1 MSIQPDRTRAPEAPQ
16 HRVTVDLPTGTL
28 VLEGVEPA
36 RVAALCDFA
45 ARANPK
51 RGFLIVSKVLGRHL
65 PTPPQALRAA
75 ADALAAKLPA
85 LPGPVLFCGMAET
98 ATGLAQSVWA
108 AWRARHPGSLSAYV
122 QSSRQTVAH
131 VRVLCR
137 FEEGH
142 SHAAS
147 HMVQV
152 AGEIEALLPQ
162 VRSLVIIDDE
172 CSTGATFVEAAE
184 ALVAALPQIEH
195 IAVASLTDWSAG
207 AFLPRMPRPASAH
220 SLIAG
225 TLHWTPG
232 AGQAA
237 ASLAATAN
245 RHGTAPATG
254 MRSRTGLLEPEAA
267 TRARIVARPGER
279 VLVLGDGE
287 HAYEALRVAE
297 EIAAQG
303 AAPAIQSITRTPAML
318 GHAMASVTSLG
329 DAYGSGATCHVYNL
343 LAHRPDRI
351 VIAAEIAGGQ
361 ADQLRGWLAEAGSP
375 VMVETLLCRYG
386 GPA

>member
-1 MSIQPDRTRAPEAPQ
+1 MM
-16 HRVTVDLPTGTL
+16 TVDLPTGTL
-28 VLEGVEPA
+28 VLEG
-36 RVAALCDFA
+36 AAPERIAELCDFA

-65 PTPPQALRAA
+65 PTPPEALRAA
-75 ADALAAKLPA
+75 ADGLAAQIPGD

-98 ATGLAQSVWA
+98 ATGLAQAVWA
-108 AWRARHPGSLSAYV
+108 AWRVRHPVVVSLYV
-122 QSSRQTVAH
+122 QSSRQKAPNA
-131 VRVLCR
+131 RVLCR

-152 AGEIEALLPQ
+152 AGAVEALLPAA
-162 VRSLVIIDDE
+162 RSLVIVDDE
-172 CSTGATFVEAAE
+172 CSTGSTFVEAAE
-184 ALVAALPQIEH
+184 ALVTALPGVER
-195 IAVASLTDWSAG
+195 IACASLTDWSASG
-207 AFLPRMPRPASAH
+207 FLPRMPRPATAH

-225 TLHWTPG
+225 TLSWTPG

-237 ASLAATAN
+237 ATLAPTAN
-245 RHGTAPATG
+245 RHGTAPAWG
-254 MRSRTGLLEPEAA
+254 MRSRTGLLAPEAA
-267 TRARIVARPGER
+267 TRAPVTAAPGER

-287 HAYEALRVAE
+287 HAYEALLIAE

-303 AAPAIQSITRTPAML
+303 GIPAVQSITRTPAII
-318 GHAMASVTSLG
+318 GHAMQSVTTLE

-351 VIAAEIAGGQ
+351 MIAAEIVAGQ
-361 ADQLRGWLAEAGSP
+361 VDQLRGWLAEAGSP

-386 GPA
+386 EPA

>member
-1 MSIQPDRTRAPEAPQ
+1 MPESEAAAGTQQ

-28 VLEGVEPA
+28 VLGGVEPA
-36 RVAALCDFA
+36 RVAELCDFA

-85 LPGPVLFCGMAET
+85 LPEPVLFCGMAET

-108 AWRARHPGSLSAYV
+108 AWRARHPGAVSLYV
-122 QSSRQTVAH
+122 QSSRQTTHGA
-131 VRVLCR
+131 RVLCR

-152 AGEIEALLPQ
+152 AGEVEALLPQ
-162 VRSLVIIDDE
+162 ARSLVIIDDE
-172 CSTGATFVEAAE
+172 CSTGGTFVEAAE
-184 ALVAALPQIEH
+184 ALAAALPQIEG
-195 IAVASLTDWSAG
+195 IACASLTDWSAG

-220 SLIAG
+220 SLIGG

-245 RHGTAPATG
+245 RHGTAPASG
-254 MRSRTGLLEPEAA
+254 MRSRTGLLAPEAA
-267 TRARIVARPGER
+267 TRAPAPAAPGER

-287 HAYEALRVAE
+287 HAYEALRIAE

-303 AAPAIQSITRTPAML
+303 GIAAVQSITRTPAML
-318 GHAMASVTSLG
+318 GHAMQSVTTLA

-351 VIAAEIAGGQ
+351 VIAAEVAGGQ
-361 ADQLRGWLAEAGSP
+361 ADELREWLAEAGAT

-386 GPA
+386 RAA

>member
-1 MSIQPDRTRAPEAPQ
+1 M
-16 HRVTVDLPTGTL
+16 RVELPTGTL
-28 VLEGVEPA
+28 VLEGVDPA

-65 PTPPQALRAA
+65 PTPPEALRIA
-75 ADALAAKLPA
+75 ADALAAQIPA
-85 LPGPVLFCGMAET
+85 LPEPVLFCGMAET

-108 AWRARHPGSLSAYV
+108 AWRLAHPECASAYV
-122 QSSRQTVAH
+122 QSSRQIAPGA
-131 VRVLCR
+131 RVLCR

-152 AGEIEALLPQ
+152 SGDIEALLPQ

-172 CSTGATFVEAAE
+172 CSTGSTFVEAAE
-184 ALVAALPQIEH
+184 ALIAALPQVER
-195 IAVASLTDWSAG
+195 IACASLTDWSG
-207 AFLPRMPRPASAH
+207 GVFLARMPRPATAH

-225 TLHWTPG
+225 TLRWTPG

-254 MRSRTGLLEPEAA
+254 MRSRTGLTAPEAA
-267 TRARIVARPGER
+267 TRAPVTARPAER

-287 HAYEALRVAE
+287 HAYEALRIAE

-303 AAPAIQSITRTPAML
+303 GIPAIQSITRTPALL
-318 GHAMASVTSLG
+318 GHAIASVTTLA

-351 VIAAEIAGGQ
+351 VIAAEIDGGQ
-361 ADQLRGWLAEAGSP
+361 AAALQQWCAEAGSP
-375 VMVETLLCRYG
+375 VMVETLPCRYG
-386 GPA
+386 EGA

>member
-1 MSIQPDRTRAPEAPQ
+1 MPDRPPALPDK
-16 HRVTVDLPTGTL
+16 VTIDLPTGTL
-28 VLEGVEPA
+28 VLEGVDPA
-36 RVAALCDFA
+36 RVAELCDFA

-51 RGFLIVSKVLGRHL
+51 RGFLIVSRVLGRHL
-65 PTPPQALRAA
+65 PTPPSALCAA
-75 ADALAAKLPA
+75 ADALAAQLPA
-85 LPGPVLFCGMAET
+85 LPGPVLLCGMAET

-108 AWRARHPGSLSAYV
+108 AWRARHPGAESLYI
-122 QSSRQTVAH
+122 QSSRQTAPGAA
-131 VRVLCR
+131 VLCR

-152 AGEIEALLPQ
+152 AGDIEALLPKA
-162 VRSLVIIDDE
+162 RSLVIIDDE
-172 CSTGATFVEAAE
+172 CSTGSTFVEAAE
-184 ALVAALPQIEH
+184 ALVAALPQIET
-195 IAVASLTDWSAG
+195 IACASLTDWSGG
-207 AFLPRMPRPASAH
+207 AFLTRMPRPASAH

-237 ASLAATAN
+237 ASLALTAN

-254 MRSRTGLLEPEAA
+254 MRSRTGLLAPEAA
-267 TRARIVARPGER
+267 TRLPVTAAPGER

-287 HAYEALRVAE
+287 HAYEALLIAE

-303 AAPAIQSITRTPAML
+303 GIAAVQSITRTPAMP
-318 GHAMASVTSLG
+318 GHAMQSVTTLA

-351 VIAAEIAGGQ
+351 VIAAEIDGRQ
-361 ADQLRGWLAEAGSP
+361 ADELRQWLAEAGAP

-386 GPA
+386 EAA

>member
-1 MSIQPDRTRAPEAPQ
+1 MPDPAPASATPQ
-16 HRVTVDLPTGTL
+16 DELAVALPTGTL
-28 VLEGVEPA
+28 TLSGVAPE
-36 RVAALCDFA
+36 RIHALCDFA

-51 RGFLIVSKVLGRHL
+51 RGFLIVSRVLGRHL
-65 PTPPQALRAA
+65 PTPPEALRAA
-75 ADALAAKLPA
+75 ADALAAHIPA
-85 LPGPVLFCGMAET
+85 LPEPILFCGMAET

-108 AWRARHPGSLSAYV
+108 AWRARHPGVSSAYV
-122 QSSRQTVAH
+122 QSSRQTVAGA
-131 VRVLCR
+131 RVLCR

-162 VRSLVIIDDE
+162 ARSLVIIDDE
-172 CSTGATFVEAAE
+172 CSTGSTFVEAAE
-184 ALVAALPQIEH
+184 ALVGALPQIER

-207 AFLPRMPRPASAH
+207 AFLPRMPRAASAH

-237 ASLAATAN
+237 ASLAPTAN

-254 MRSRTGLLEPEAA
+254 MRSRTGLIAPEAA
-267 TRARIVARPGER
+267 TRTPATAATGER

-287 HAYEALRVAE
+287 HAYEALRIAE

-303 AAPAIQSITRTPAML
+303 GIAAVQSITRTPAML
-318 GHAMASVTSLG
+318 GHAMQSVTTLE

-351 VIAAEIAGGQ
+351 VIAAEIAGTQ
-361 ADQLRGWLAEAGSP
+361 ADQLHRWLGEAGSP

-386 GPA
+386 ESA

>member
-1 MSIQPDRTRAPEAPQ
+1 MLDSARASETPL
-16 HRVTVDLPTGTL
+16 HTMTVELPTGTL
-28 VLEGVEPA
+28 VLEGVDPA
-36 RVAALCDFA
+36 RVAELCDFA

-65 PTPPQALRAA
+65 PTPPAALRAA
-75 ADALAAKLPA
+75 ADALAAQIPA
-85 LPGPVLFCGMAET
+85 LPEPVLFCGMAET

-108 AWRARHPGSLSAYV
+108 AWRARHPQTSSAYV
-122 QSSRQTVAH
+122 QSSRQTAAH
-131 VRVLCR
+131 ARVLCR

-152 AGEIEALLPQ
+152 VGEIEALLPE

-172 CSTGATFVEAAE
+172 CSTGGTFVEAAE
-184 ALVAALPQIEH
+184 ALVAALPQIETV
-195 IAVASLTDWSAG
+195 ACASLTDWSAN
-207 AFLPRMPRPASAH
+207 AFLPRMPRRASAH

-237 ASLAATAN
+237 ASLAPTAN
-245 RHGTAPATG
+245 RHGTAPLSG

-267 TRARIVARPGER
+267 TRTRIVARPGER

-287 HAYEALRVAE
+287 HAYEALLIAE
-297 EIAAQG
+297 EVAAQG
-303 AAPAIQSITRTPAML
+303 GIAALQSITRTPAML
-318 GHAMASVTSLG
+318 GHAMQSVTTLA
-329 DAYGSGATCHVYNL
+329 DAYGSWATCHVYNL

-351 VIAAEIAGGQ
+351 VIAAEVAGTQ
-361 ADQLRGWLAEAGSP
+361 ADELREWLAEAGAP

-386 GPA
+386 EGA

>member
-1 MSIQPDRTRAPEAPQ
+1 MPDATAPG
-16 HRVTVDLPTGTL
+16 RVTVHLPTGTL
-28 VLEGVEPA
+28 VLHGPA
-36 RVAALCDFA
+36 PDRVAELCDFA

-65 PTPPQALRAA
+65 PTPPEALRAA
-75 ADALAAKLPA
+75 AEALAAQIPA
-85 LPGPVLFCGMAET
+85 DLPGPVLLCGMAET
-98 ATGLAQSVWA
+98 ATGLAQAVWA
-108 AWRARHPGSLSAYV
+108 SWRGRHPAVVSAYV
-122 QSSRQTVAH
+122 QSSRQIAAGA
-131 VRVLCR
+131 RVLCR

-152 AGEIEALLPQ
+152 SEAVEPLLAAA
-162 VRSLVIIDDE
+162 RSLVIIDDE

-184 ALVAALPQIEH
+184 ALVGALPGIER
-195 IAVASLTDWSAG
+195 IACASLTDWSDRV
-207 AFLPRMPRPASAH
+207 FLARMPRPAAAT

-225 TLHWTPG
+225 TLEWTPG

-237 ASLAATAN
+237 ATLAATAN

-254 MRSRTGLLEPEAA
+254 MRSRTGLLTPEAA
-267 TRARIVARPGER
+267 TRAPLAIRPGER
-279 VLVLGDGE
+279 IVVLGDGE
-287 HAYEALRVAE
+287 HAYEALLIAE

-303 AAPAIQSITRTPAML
+303 GVPAVQSITRTPAML
-318 GHAMASVTSLG
+318 GHAMQSVTTLA

-343 LAHRPDRI
+343 LAHQPSRI

-361 ADQLRGWLAEAGSP
+361 AEALAQWLAAAGSSA
-375 VMVETLLCRYG
+375 VVETVLCRYEAG
-386 GPA
+386 A

>member
-1 MSIQPDRTRAPEAPQ
+1 MPDSAQAPEAPL
-16 HRVTVDLPTGTL
+16 HTTTVRLPTGTL
-28 VLEGVEPA
+28 TLSGAAPERIG
-36 RVAALCDFA
+36 ALCDFA

-65 PTPPQALRAA
+65 PAPPGALRAA
-75 ADALAAKLPA
+75 ADALAAQIPA
-85 LPGPVLFCGMAET
+85 LPEHVLFCGMAET

-108 AWRARHPGSLSAYV
+108 AWRARHPGTSSAYV
-122 QSSRQTVAH
+122 QSSRQTAPGA
-131 VRVLCR
+131 RVLCR

-147 HMVQV
+147 HMVQMT
-152 AGEIEALLPQ
+152 GEIEALLPE

-172 CSTGATFVEAAE
+172 CSTGGTFVEAAE
-184 ALVAALPQIEH
+184 ALARALPQIEA
-195 IAVASLTDWSAG
+195 IACASLTDWSAQG
-207 AFLPRMPRPASAH
+207 FLPRMPRPASAH

-232 AGQAA
+232 PGQIAA
-237 ASLAATAN
+237 TLAPTAN
-245 RHGTAPATG
+245 RHGTAPASG

-267 TRARIVARPGER
+267 IRARIAARPGER

-287 HAYEALRVAE
+287 HAYEALRIAE

-303 AAPAIQSITRTPAML
+303 GIAAVQSITRTPAML
-318 GHAMASVTSLG
+318 GHAMQSVTTLA

-343 LAHRPDRI
+343 LAHRPERI

-361 ADQLRGWLAEAGSP
+361 ADELRDWLAQAVAP

-386 GPA
+386 EPA

>member
-1 MSIQPDRTRAPEAPQ
+1 MPDSIPARDPLPDTL
-16 HRVTVDLPTGTL
+16 TIDLPTGTL
-28 VLEGVEPA
+28 ALSGVDPA

-75 ADALAAKLPA
+75 ADALAAQLPA
-85 LPGPVLFCGMAET
+85 LPEPVLFCGMAET

-108 AWRARHPGSLSAYV
+108 AWRARHPGRSSAYV
-122 QSSRQTVAH
+122 QSSRQTAPGA
-131 VRVLCR
+131 RVLCR

-152 AGEIEALLPQ
+152 AGAIEALLPQ
-162 VRSLVIIDDE
+162 ARSLVIIDDE
-172 CSTGATFVEAAE
+172 CSTGSTFVEAAE
-184 ALVAALPQIEH
+184 ALVAALPQIE
-195 IAVASLTDWSAG
+195 ATACASLTDWSG
-207 AFLPRMPRPASAH
+207 GTFLQRMPRPASAH

-225 TLHWTPG
+225 RLHWTPG

-245 RHGTAPATG
+245 RHGTAPASG
-254 MRSRTGLLEPEAA
+254 MRSRTGLLAPEAA
-267 TRARIVARPGER
+267 TRAPVTARPGER

-287 HAYEALRVAE
+287 HAYEALRIAE

-303 AAPAIQSITRTPAML
+303 GIAAVQSITRTPAML
-318 GHAMASVTSLG
+318 GHAMQSVTTLD

-351 VIAAEIAGGQ
+351 VIAAEIQGQQ
-361 ADQLRGWLAEAGSP
+361 ADQLHDWLAKEGAP

-386 GPA
+386 GAA

>member
-1 MSIQPDRTRAPEAPQ
+1 MPEPARGPGADGE
-16 HRVTVDLPTGTL
+16 RITVHLPTGTL
-28 VLEGVEPA
+28 VLSGPLPGRIA
-36 RVAALCDFA
+36 QLCDFA

-65 PTPPQALRAA
+65 PTPPEALRAA
-75 ADALAAKLPA
+75 ADALAAQIPA

-108 AWRARHPGSLSAYV
+108 AWRLAHPGSASAYF
-122 QSSRQTVAH
+122 QSSRQTVPGAA
-131 VRVLCR
+131 VLCR

-152 AGEIEALLPQ
+152 AGDIAALLGE

-172 CSTGATFVEAAE
+172 CSTGSTFLEAAG
-184 ALVAALPQIEH
+184 ALTRALPQIGA
-195 IAVASLTDWSAG
+195 IACASLTDWSGG
-207 AFLPRMPRPASAH
+207 AFIPRMPRPASSH
-220 SLIAG
+220 CLIAG
-225 TLHWTPG
+225 ALEWTPG

-245 RHGTAPATG
+245 RHGTAPAAG
-254 MRSRTGLLEPEAA
+254 MRSRTGLLAPEAA
-267 TRARIVARPGER
+267 TRAPVTARPGER
-279 VLVLGDGE
+279 ITVLGDGE
-287 HAYEALRVAE
+287 HAYEALLIAE

-303 AAPAIQSITRTPAML
+303 GIAAIQSITRTPAMP
-318 GHAMASVTSLG
+318 GHAMQSVTTLG

-361 ADQLRGWLAEAGSP
+361 ADELRGWLAEAGSP

>member
-1 MSIQPDRTRAPEAPQ
+1 MPEHKAAAATQQ

-28 VLEGVEPA
+28 VLEGVDPA

-65 PTPPQALRAA
+65 PTPPEALRAA
-75 ADALAAKLPA
+75 ADALAAQIPDLPES
-85 LPGPVLFCGMAET
+85 VLFCGMAET

-108 AWRARHPGSLSAYV
+108 AWRVRHPTSESAYV
-122 QSSRQTVAH
+122 QSSRQTAPGAA
-131 VRVLCR
+131 VLCR

-152 AGEIEALLPQ
+152 AGEIEALLP
-162 VRSLVIIDDE
+162 RASSLVVIDDE
-172 CSTGATFVEAAE
+172 CSTGSTFVEAAE
-184 ALVAALPQIEH
+184 ALVAALPQIER
-195 IAVASLTDWSAG
+195 IAVASLTDWSG
-207 AFLPRMPRPASAH
+207 DGFLPRMPRPASAH

-245 RHGTAPATG
+245 RHGTAPAWGT
-254 MRSRTGLLEPEAA
+254 RSRTGLLAPEAA
-267 TRARIVARPGER
+267 TRAPLTVAPGER

-287 HAYEALRVAE
+287 HAYEALRIAE
-297 EIAAQG
+297 DIAAQG
-303 AAPAIQSITRTPAML
+303 GIAAIQSITRTPAML
-318 GHAMASVTSLG
+318 GHAMQSVTTLG

-361 ADQLRGWLAEAGSP
+361 AEALARWCAEAGSP

-386 GPA
+386 EPA

>member
-1 MSIQPDRTRAPEAPQ
+1 MPEREAAAGTRQ

-28 VLEGVEPA
+28 VLEGVDPA
-36 RVAALCDFA
+36 RIAELCDFA

-51 RGFLIVSKVLGRHL
+51 RGFLIVSRVLGRHL
-65 PTPPQALRAA
+65 PTPPSALRAA
-75 ADALAAKLPA
+75 ADALAAQIPA

-108 AWRARHPGSLSAYV
+108 AWRARHPGAASAYV
-122 QSSRQTVAH
+122 QSSRQTAEGAA
-131 VRVLCR
+131 VLCR

-152 AGEIEALLPQ
+152 AGDIEALLPQ
-162 VRSLVIIDDE
+162 ARSLVIIDDE
-172 CSTGATFVEAAE
+172 CSTGSTFVEAAE
-184 ALVAALPQIEH
+184 ALTRALPQIET
-195 IAVASLTDWSAG
+195 IACASLTDWSGG

-225 TLHWTPG
+225 RLHWTPG

-237 ASLAATAN
+237 ASLAPTAN

-254 MRSRTGLLEPEAA
+254 MRSRTGLLAPEAA
-267 TRARIVARPGER
+267 TRPPVTAAPGER

-287 HAYEALRVAE
+287 HAYEALLIAE
-297 EIAAQG
+297 DITAQGGIAAV
-303 AAPAIQSITRTPAML
+303 QSITRTPAML
-318 GHAMASVTSLG
+318 GHAMQSVTTLA
-329 DAYGSGATCHVYNL
+329 DAYGSGATCHIYNL

-361 ADQLRGWLAEAGSP
+361 AAALQQWCAAAGAP
-375 VMVETLLCRYG
+375 VMAQTLLCRYG
-386 GPA
+386 EAA

>member
-1 MSIQPDRTRAPEAPQ
+1 MPDPIPARDPLPDTL
-16 HRVTVDLPTGTL
+16 TIDLPTGTL
-28 VLEGVEPA
+28 TLSGVDPA
-36 RVAALCDFA
+36 QVAALCDFA

-65 PTPPQALRAA
+65 PTPPQALWAA

-85 LPGPVLFCGMAET
+85 LPEPVLFCGMAET

-108 AWRARHPGSLSAYV
+108 AWCARHPGAASAYV
-122 QSSRQTVAH
+122 QSSRQTAPGAA
-131 VRVLCR
+131 VLCR

-152 AGEIEALLPQ
+152 AGAIEALLPQ
-162 VRSLVIIDDE
+162 ARSLVIIDDE
-172 CSTGATFVEAAE
+172 CSTGSTFVEAAE
-184 ALVAALPQIEH
+184 ALTAALPQIER
-195 IAVASLTDWSAG
+195 IAVASLTDWSG
-207 AFLPRMPRPASAH
+207 GGFLPGMARPASAH

-254 MRSRTGLLEPEAA
+254 MRSRTGLTAPEAA
-267 TRARIVARPGER
+267 TRAPVTARPGER

-287 HAYEALRVAE
+287 HAYEALRIAE

-303 AAPAIQSITRTPAML
+303 GIAAVQSITRTPAML
-318 GHAMASVTSLG
+318 GHAMQSVTMLD

-351 VIAAEIAGGQ
+351 VIAAEILGRQ
-361 ADQLRGWLAEAGSP
+361 ADQLREWLVQAGAP

-386 GPA
+386 GAA

>member
-1 MSIQPDRTRAPEAPQ
+1 M
-16 HRVTVDLPTGTL
+16 VVDLPTGTL
-28 VLEGVEPA
+28 VLEG
-36 RVAALCDFA
+36 AAPERIASLCDFA

-65 PTPPQALRAA
+65 PTRPEALREA
-75 ADALAAKLPA
+75 ADALAAQIPGDLPA
-85 LPGPVLFCGMAET
+85 PVLFCGMAET
-98 ATGLAQSVWA
+98 ATGLAQAVWVSWRGGHSVVA
-108 AWRARHPGSLSAYV
+108 SLYV
-122 QSSRQTVAH
+122 QSSRQIVPGA
-131 VRVLCR
+131 RVLCR

-152 AGEIEALLPQ
+152 AGAVEGVLPQ

-172 CSTGATFVEAAE
+172 CSTGSTFVEAAE
-184 ALVAALPQIEH
+184 ALVAALPQIEGIH
-195 IAVASLTDWSAG
+195 CVSLTDWSAC
-207 AFLPRMPRPASAH
+207 AFLPRMPRPAAAS

-237 ASLAATAN
+237 ATLAPTAN

-254 MRSRTGLLEPEAA
+254 MRSRTGLLAPEAA
-267 TRARIVARPGER
+267 FRAPVTARPGER
-279 VLVLGDGE
+279 VTVLGDGE
-287 HAYEALRVAE
+287 HAYEALLVAE
-297 EIAAQG
+297 EIAVQG
-303 AAPAIQSITRTPAML
+303 GIPAVQSITRTPAML
-318 GHAMASVTSLG
+318 GDAMQSVTTLA
-329 DAYGSGATCHVYNL
+329 DAYGSGAMCHVYNL

-351 VIAAEIAGGQ
+351 VIAAEIAGAQ
-361 ADQLRGWLAEAGSP
+361 ADELRRWLAEAGSP

-386 GPA
+386 EPA